1 MARLRINVFRRGT
14 ILSEPE
20 IRRLHRLAETDIQT
34 ALEPFGYYNSTVESK
49 LSRTGDTWRAD
60 YYVESGKPVIV
71 ASISVT
77 LTGSGRDNSALVN
90 PQSLFN
96 LGKGDVLN
104 QVLYDTGKREL
115 RRRAFL
121 AGFIDGRFDVHEIR
135 IDRSANTGT
144 ITLVFNTGEQARI
157 GRIIVDQAI
166 LDDDLLRRYLGFSQ
180 GEPYDP
186 HVLLEAQRALNRT
199 DFFQFASVEGDLENR
214 AGSEVPVVVR
224 LEELEKYNLFSF
236 GLGYATDTEALRSR
250 PMEKSAA
257 QPAWSSPQQFGADRP
272 ITEFSGGGLSY
283 PDCRSRFNTLVGSG
297 AIYSEEWENTN
308 IDAFS
313 VGGAYEYVSE
323 MMAYGF
329 SLEWLSEDYTAG
341 NTSGDNQL
349 LIPTLRGSVAI
360 ADNVVTTEN
369 GLRLGVELSGASD
382 HLFSDATF
390 GRARLDGRL
399 ILSPIPRWR
408 LIGRG
413 ALGVLLVD
421 DIEDVPP
428 SVRFYAG
435 GPRTVRG
442 YRFRSLS
449 PENEQGF
456 ETGGKYLL
464 AGGIEIERQIAQMW
478 RLGLFYDAGNA
489 LSDTA
494 TDLPTGSVLV
504 SGWPCRLARPAL
516 ISPIHSKTRG
526 APNMSILQW
535 GPIYESPPPGLR
547 AGFFP
552 AAHDGGPGL
561 YVVHECGVDVDHTN
575 PWLVGWRNVSGRRRA
590 WSAGGEMAPRR
601 CCHKNYRRHR

>member
-1 MARLRINVFRRGT
+1 MGSTPFLLSPSSLVFKQAHYFRAPISVLISFLVLWCALCMPVTGYGEEDAPTNVEVFVTGVEGELSANVMARLRINVYRRDT
-14 ILSEPE
+14 ILSEAE
-20 IRRLHRLAETDIQT
+20 IRRLHRLAETDIRT

-49 LSRTGDTWRAD
+49 LSRTDDTWRAD
-60 YYVESGKPVIV
+60 YHVEPGKPVIV

-77 LTGSGRDNSALVN
+77 LTGPGRDNSALAN

-96 LGKGDVLN
+96 LRKGDVLN

-144 ITLVFNTGEQARI
+144 IILVFHTGEQARI
-157 GRIIVDQAI
+157 GRIIVDQSI

-186 HVLLEAQRALNRT
+186 QVLLEAQRALNRT
-199 DFFQFASVEGDLENR
+199 DFFQFASVEGDIDNR
-214 AGSEVPVVVR
+214 SGSDVPVVVR

-236 GLGYATDTEALRSR
+236 GLGYATDTEAYVRAQWRNRLLNRHGHHLNSSVLIGQLRSSLAVDYR
-250 PMEKSAA
+250 IPI
-257 QPAWSSPQQFGADRP
+257 ADP
-272 ITEFSGGGLSY
+272 
-283 PDCRSRFNTLVGSG
+283 RFNTLVGSG
-297 AIYSEEWENTN
+297 AIYREEWENTK

-329 SLEWLSEDYTAG
+329 SLEWLSEDYTVG

-382 HLFSDATF
+382 NLLSDATF
-390 GRARLDGRL
+390 GRARVDGRL

-449 PENEQGF
+449 PDNEQGF

-489 LSDTA
+489 LSDISDGLA
-494 TDLPTGSVLV
+494 HGVGFGIGLALPFGQARLDFAYPLKDEGSPQYVYFTV
-504 SGWPCRLARPAL
+504 
-516 ISPIHSKTRG
+516 G
-526 APNMSILQW
+526 A
-535 GPIYESPPPGLR
+535 GL
-547 AGFFP
+547 
-552 AAHDGGPGL
+552 
-561 YVVHECGVDVDHTN
+561 
-575 PWLVGWRNVSGRRRA
+575 
-590 WSAGGEMAPRR
+590 
-601 CCHKNYRRHR
+601 